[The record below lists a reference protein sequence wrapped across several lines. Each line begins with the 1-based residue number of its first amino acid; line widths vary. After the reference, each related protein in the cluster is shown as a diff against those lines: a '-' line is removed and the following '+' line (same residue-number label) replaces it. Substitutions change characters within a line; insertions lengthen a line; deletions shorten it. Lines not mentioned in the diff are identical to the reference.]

1 MPQYIRKSEELPLLT
16 KKNLHDEEDSRYSS
30 SRYDA
35 VLQGHLYTFD
45 FPKRKLL
52 WKTTSINVSFA
63 L

>member
-52 WKTTSINVSFA
+52 
-63 L
+63 